1 MASMD
6 VVHQHDAT
14 RADKTIKFCTKCK
27 KCSENI
33 DLSNIRYSA
42 EGKGYTYYENF
53 PSFGK
58 QKTTC
63 AKCSG
68 KPIAKK
74 KLQDFIL
81 YSVK

>member
-6 VVHQHDAT
+6 VLHHHDAI
-14 RADKTIKFCTKCK
+14 RADQSIRFCTKCK
-27 KCSENI
+27 KCWEKI
-33 DLSNIRYSA
+33 DLTNIRYIA
-42 EGKGYTYYENF
+42 KGKGYTYYENF

-68 KPIAKK
+68 KTVIKN

-81 YSVK
+81 YLVK